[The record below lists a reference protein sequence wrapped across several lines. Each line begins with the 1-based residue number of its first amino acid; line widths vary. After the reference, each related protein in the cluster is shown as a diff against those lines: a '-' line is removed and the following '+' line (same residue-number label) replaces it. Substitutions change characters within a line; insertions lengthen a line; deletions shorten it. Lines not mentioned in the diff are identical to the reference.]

1 MIHCHMATSVLS
13 ASSVL
18 TFTSIL
24 WSRYYSLFR
33 DAGTEKE
40 VVTFSVHGVTEDLKY
55 VQF

>member
-1 MIHCHMATSVLS
+1 MATSVLS

-24 WSRYYSLFR
+24 WSRCYSLFR